1 MDIKKSLDKVFS
13 LISTIPVSG
22 DNVEIMCLA
31 KQELKTI
38 YKELLSAEKDDVQ
51 VVDEWKDV
59 YN

>member
-22 DNVEIMCLA
+22 DNVEVMCLA

-38 YKELLSAEKDDVQ
+38 YKELSSAEKDDVQ
-51 VVDEWKDV
+51 VVDE
-59 YN
+59 